1 MAAHTPL
8 WKRLFW
14 MAAIWV
20 ASVLALTAVSMVF
33 RMLMTAAGLKTH

>member
-8 WKRLFW
+8 WKRLLW

-33 RMLMTAAGLKTH
+33 RMLMTAAGVKTH